1 MTDHVIDA
9 VMAAALHADVRR
21 THPAVVAVMDDRPE
35 YPGKLVARLIT
46 DLPTEYVPVS
56 MAV

>member
-1 MTDHVIDA
+1 
-9 VMAAALHADVRR
+9 
-21 THPAVVAVMDDRPE
+21 MDDRPE

-46 DLPTEYVPVS
+46 DMPTEYVPVS